1 MLHEGAKIRYSNI
14 EALAPMNVII
24 LEKDVAK
31 VWDNYHQRIKIK
43 WQKQRIFVCRIPLFH

>member
-24 LEKDVAK
+24 LEKDVAM
-31 VWDNYHQRIKIK
+31 YGTTIASGSR
-43 WQKQRIFVCRIPLFH
+43 